1 MAQDIHLDS
10 MEDGW
15 PFLTVME
22 CYQEVLILWNCY
34 KYVCLIK
41 SLHLDRKAACDQ
53 VCTKVQM
60 EATITVLDRQGM
72 TFHN

>member
-1 MAQDIHLDS
+1 
-10 MEDGW
+10 
-15 PFLTVME
+15 ME

-53 VCTKVQM
+53 VRTKVQM